1 MGSTFKVCP
10 ICNERGAMERKLTRN
25 KSGIRYDYEVFHHG
39 DLVHWVRLNASAS
52 GGAKKGDTRKRLIEF
67 LNSTRFR
74 MAIFTL
80 NDVVAEFEK
89 NQISIERK
97 RIRRDILKLAE
108 SGELS
113 IVRNNR
119 RVFFINS
126 PSQERPDYIMK
137 KVNITLEDGTDEGT
151 FERHYFKIA
160 ILNDNEFQL
169 HYIQFRA
176 TGDNERDRGQ
186 LSFNSYDM
194 TRKEKAV
201 IYFLEDDSQKKRILI
216 VPRKP
221 IQPGEERALSIEYFW
236 PEIGP
241 SYTFTAPTPLDF
253 FQFALESRNDYEL
266 TVTRTNSGRTV
277 TADESFQV
285 FSIIRKDKL
294 KVMRFEMKDLPAFAV
309 LKFRWTRK

>member
-1 MGSTFKVCP
+1 MGFTFKICP
-10 ICNERGAMERKLTRN
+10 ICNKRGAMERELTRK

-52 GGAKKGDTRKRLIEF
+52 GGAKKGGTRKRLIEF

-201 IYFLEDDSQKKRILI
+201 IYFLEDNSQKKRILI

-253 FQFALESRNDYEL
+253 FQFTLESRNDYEL